1 MPHTLVREPDHNH
14 EKGMTMGSSGAIDQI
29 MVGDAVYSSDGENLG
44 TVAAVYPGYIA
55 IQKGFFFPTDYYI
68 PRSAIGSTSGSD
80 VFLTVAK
87 GAALDQGWD
96 MEPSDLES
104 AATTTMTDTESLAT
118 AASARGTERP
128 AMAGYEATD
137 EDELRIPVMEEELT
151 ATVRPQEAGA
161 VRIEKRVVEED
172 RVLDV
177 PVTEEQVRVERRIV
191 DRAATA
197 ADAGAFEE
205 IVIEV
210 PLTSEQV
217 ELRKQA
223 RVGEEIVVSKE
234 AVQRTEQVHGT
245 VRREEVT
252 VDEST
257 IDASQIVDRE
267 TGIDSRP

>member
-1 MPHTLVREPDHNH
+1 MS
-14 EKGMTMGSSGAIDQI
+14 SSGAVDQI
-29 MVGDAVYSSDGENLG
+29 TVGDAVYSSDGENLG
-44 TVAAVYPGYIA
+44 TVSAVYPGYIA
-55 IQKGFFFPTDYYI
+55 VQKGFFFPSDSYI
-68 PRSAIGSTSGSD
+68 PRSAIGSTTGSD
-80 VFLTVAK
+80 VFLTVSK
-87 GAALDQGWD
+87 ESTLSQGWD
-96 MEPSDLES
+96 MKPSDLE
-104 AATTTMTDTESLAT
+104 ATVTDTESLAT

>member
-1 MPHTLVREPDHNH
+1 M
-14 EKGMTMGSSGAIDQI
+14 SSAGAVDQI

-44 TVAAVYPGYIA
+44 TVSAVYPGYIA
-55 IQKGFFFPTDYYI
+55 VQKGFFFPSDSYI
-68 PRSAIGSTSGSD
+68 PRTAIGSTTGSD
-80 VFLTVAK
+80 VFLTVSK
-87 GAALDQGWD
+87 ESTLSQGWD
-96 MEPSDLES
+96 REPPDLDS
-104 AATTTMTDTESLAT
+104 STMATLSDTERFAT
-118 AASARGTERP
+118 AASARGAERP
-128 AMAGYEATD
+128 TMAGYEATD

-172 RVLDV
+172 RVLNV
-177 PVTEEQVRVERRIV
+177 PVTDEQVRVERRIV

-217 ELRKQA
+217 ELHKEA

-267 TGIDSRP
+267 SGVSSQA

>member
-1 MPHTLVREPDHNH
+1 MSR
-14 EKGMTMGSSGAIDQI
+14 SSAIDQI
-29 MVGDAVYSSDGENLG
+29 MVGDAIYSSDGENLG
-44 TVAAVYPGYIA
+44 TVAAVYPGYVA
-55 IQKGFFFPTDYYI
+55 VKKGVFFPTDFYI
-68 PRSAIGSTSGSD
+68 PRSAIGSTTGSD
-80 VFLTVAK
+80 VFLTVSK
-87 GAALDQGWD
+87 ESSLSQGWD
-96 MEPSDLES
+96 MAPSDLES
-104 AATTTMTDTESLAT
+104 ATMATRTDTERLAT
-118 AASARGTERP
+118 SAGARGAERP

-151 ATVRPQEAGA
+151 ATVRTQDAGS
-161 VRIEKRVVEED
+161 VRIEKRVIEED

-177 PVTEEQVRVERRIV
+177 PVTDEHIRVERRIV

-217 ELRKQA
+217 ELHTQA
-223 RVGEEIVVSKE
+223 HVGEEIVVSKE

-245 VRREEVT
+245 VRHEEVT
-252 VDEST
+252 IDESA
-257 IDASQIVDRE
+257 IDASQIVGRE

>member
-1 MPHTLVREPDHNH
+1 
-14 EKGMTMGSSGAIDQI
+14 MTTTQTSTRTTDLGVSP
-29 MVGDAVYSSDGENLG
+29 GDAATRGGGTSAGEAVG
-44 TVAAVYPGYIA
+44 T
-55 IQKGFFFPTDYYI
+55 
-68 PRSAIGSTSGSD
+68 
-80 VFLTVAK
+80 
-87 GAALDQGWD
+87 
-96 MEPSDLES
+96 
-104 AATTTMTDTESLAT
+104 
-118 AASARGTERP
+118 RP
-128 AMAGYEATD
+128 QVAGYEATD

-151 ATVRPQEAGA
+151 ATVRTHDAGA
-161 VRIEKRVVEED
+161 VRIEKRVVKED
-172 RVLDV
+172 RVLNV
-177 PVTEEQVRVERRIV
+177 PVSEEHIRVDRRIV

-217 ELRKQA
+217 ELHTQA

-257 IDASQIVDRE
+257 IDASQMVDRE
-267 TGIDSRP
+267 TRIGSQP